1 MGNKRLHNLDISED
15 ALERRSNDIARRV
28 EKQGVVTNG
37 PAAVESLSL
46 DPNEIAIAGEF
57 RGREDD
63 LDTIMAAE
71 VEDLFDADDIE
82 AVAYHDV
89 ADPDAADGY
98 YTLSNVS
105 TSAPDPRLTDST
117 KFDGRATRVGTRS
130 DYHRAVQTA
139 STTVGSP
146 FGSGTPHVAVPLTG
160 RMTQWVDR
168 VSGESIW
175 ATPATTV
182 TTEFGG
188 VELFD
193 PTSSPYDQS
202 ELVYDVPYQ
211 DDGAVDVRVWDDYNR
226 PLEATAGTGSKTL
239 GGNTFGGNTF
249 GGTTTEQETVVGNR
263 WRQVFRTNHQF
274 VGRGVLETGRLQL
287 VCDETGNR
295 LSAGRWNPD
304 TDRYER
310 VSLPNSEWRLFD
322 LDIRAIGAARI
333 EAQLA
338 FTRLDQD
345 GIETVQVSLQRGLDG
360 ALIWRRD
367 GLDPL
372 PSGLQVRL
380 EPIALD
386 ADVDLSP
393 TKTLRA
399 TTEVA

>member
-15 ALERRSNDIARRV
+15 ALERRSNDISRQIQ
-28 EKQGVVTNG
+28 KQGVVTDG
-37 PAAVESLSL
+37 PSSVESIAT
-46 DPNEIAIAGEF
+46 DPNELTLAGEF

-71 VEDLFDADDIE
+71 VEDLFDAGGIE
-82 AVAYHDV
+82 EVAYHDV
-89 ADPDAADGY
+89 ANPDAADGY
-98 YTLSNVS
+98 YTAENVS

-117 KFDGRATRVGTRS
+117 AFDGRLTRVGTRA

-146 FGSGTPHVAVPLTG
+146 FGSGTPHVAVPSTG

-168 VSGESIW
+168 VSGDSVW

-182 TTEFGG
+182 TTEFGD
-188 VELFD
+188 VDLYT
-193 PTSSPYDQS
+193 PSASPYDQT
-202 ELVYDVPYQ
+202 ELVYDVPYS
-211 DDGAVDVRVWDDYNR
+211 DDGGLDVRVWDDYNR
-226 PLEATAGTGSKTL
+226 PLQATAGTGSKT
-239 GGNTFGGNTF
+239 FGGNTF
-249 GGTTTEQETVVGNR
+249 GGDTFGGETTEQEILVGTR

-274 VGRGVLETGRLQL
+274 VGKAILETGRLQL
-287 VCDETGNR
+287 VCDETGDR
-295 LSAGRWNPD
+295 LAAGRWD
-304 TDRYER
+304 SDDSHYAR
-310 VSLPNSEWRLFD
+310 VELPNSDWRLFD
-322 LDIRAIGAARI
+322 LDIRRIGAARI
-333 EAQLA
+333 DAQLA
-338 FTRLDQD
+338 FSQRASN

-372 PSGLQVRL
+372 PTGLQERL
-380 EPIALD
+380 DPIAL
-386 ADVDLSP
+386 AKDVDLSP